1 MEQRDSALERLLHRR
16 RAGNGK
22 MNRAQLGLG
31 EVFVVMVVF
40 VFLVV
45 GKRELTQAQQQE
57 QTCDFLHRDLPRGG
71 DTNSSHARNQGQT
84 ALDPEQVS
92 SGLLGFPMRY

>member
-1 MEQRDSALERLLHRR
+1 
-16 RAGNGK
+16 

-57 QTCDFLHRDLPRGG
+57 QTCDFLHRDPPKGRR
-71 DTNSSHARNQGQT
+71 H
-84 ALDPEQVS
+84 E
-92 SGLLGFPMRY
+92 F

>member
-1 MEQRDSALERLLHRR
+1 
-16 RAGNGK
+16 
-22 MNRAQLGLG
+22 
-31 EVFVVMVVF
+31 MVVF

-45 GKRELTQAQQQE
+45 GKRGELTEAYQQE

-84 ALDPEQVS
+84 AIDPEQVS